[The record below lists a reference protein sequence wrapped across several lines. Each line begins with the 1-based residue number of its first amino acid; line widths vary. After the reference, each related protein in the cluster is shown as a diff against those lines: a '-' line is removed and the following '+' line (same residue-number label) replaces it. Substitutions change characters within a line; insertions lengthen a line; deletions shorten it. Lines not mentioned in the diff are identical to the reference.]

1 MGIFELFEIGLFT
14 ALWNW
19 KNPILTIIV
28 YTCVFVGVLIQM
40 IIDRKYKGSIK
51 QWSFL
56 IVCLVGTVISEC
68 LWHMITGWDRL
79 GVDIAYGAIICMMLG
94 SLVLEAVCKIRK
106 V

>member
-51 QWSFL
+51 QWSLL
-56 IVCLVGTVISEC
+56 IVCVVGLVISEC
-68 LWHMITGWDRL
+68 AWHMITGWERL
-79 GVDIAYGAIICMMLG
+79 GVDVIYGSIVCLMLG
-94 SLVLEAVCKIRK
+94 ALLCECIVKIKRG
-106 V
+106 